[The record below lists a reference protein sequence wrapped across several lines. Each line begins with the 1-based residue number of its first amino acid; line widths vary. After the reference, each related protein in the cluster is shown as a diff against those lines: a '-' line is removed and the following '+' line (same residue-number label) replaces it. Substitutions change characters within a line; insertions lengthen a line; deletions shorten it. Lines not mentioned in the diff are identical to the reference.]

1 MSSGNYSMILHMDM
15 DAFFASVEELA
26 NPAIRGKPV
35 VVAGPGERSII
46 TTASYPARKFGIRT
60 GMTVR
65 QAKALCRNIVVIKS
79 DYRKYS
85 DASRKVMAVLETFT
99 PEVHTTSVDEAFLD
113 VKAIVKNFGTPLH
126 LGQEVKRRV
135 KAETGLTCSIGIA
148 ENWLLAK
155 LAGGMNKPDGL
166 TVVEPEEVKAILE
179 GTPVEKLCG
188 IGPVTT
194 RRLNELGIRTC
205 GQLGRYPEDLLQR
218 RFGSYGPKLSGMGRG
233 EEGIY
238 QNQGQPGRSSAKSIG
253 HSVTLPNDLTDRLSM
268 GKVLQT
274 LAEMVGRRA
283 RRHNCRGKTLTLTW
297 RYNDFS
303 TRTHRSTFP
312 SPICLTEEIY
322 RVSMMLLNEIDI
334 LRPVRLL
341 GISLSDLSF
350 EEFTASLFPDET
362 RKEEVQKTLDGIN
375 DRFGEFTLAFGD
387 TIRDLRTQK
396 VISPSWRSKGIK
408 NSF

>member
-1 MSSGNYSMILHMDM
+1 MIMHMDM
-15 DAFFASVEELA
+15 DAFFASVEELV

-85 DASRKVMAVLETFT
+85 DASQKVMSVLESLT
-99 PEVHTTSVDEAFLD
+99 PEVNVTSVDEAFLD
-113 VKAIVKNFGTPLH
+113 VKSIVNSFDTPLR
-126 LGQEVKRRV
+126 LGREVKRRI
-135 KAETGLTCSIGIA
+135 KTETGLTCSIGIA
-148 ENWLLAK
+148 ENRLLAK
-155 LAGGMNKPDGL
+155 LANGMGKPDGL
-166 TVVEPEEVKAILE
+166 TILEPGKVKALLE

-194 RRLNELGIRTC
+194 RKLNQIGIRTC
-205 GQLGRYPEDLLQR
+205 GQLGRYPADLLRR
-218 RFGSYGPKLSGMGRG
+218 RFGSYGIKLSGMGRG
-233 EEGIY
+233 EEGIFL
-238 QNQGQPGRSSAKSIG
+238 NQCHPDRSSAKSIG
-253 HSVTLPNDLTDRLSM
+253 HSVTLPHDLTDRNPM
-268 GKVLQT
+268 ATVLQT

-283 RRHNCRGKTLTLTW
+283 RRHHGRGKTLTLTW
-297 RYNDFS
+297 RYDDFS
-303 TRTHRSTFP
+303 THTRRSTLP

-322 RVSMMLLNEIDI
+322 RASVRLLDKIDI
-334 LRPVRLL
+334 QRPVRLL

-350 EEFTASLFPDET
+350 EEFNASLLPDEI

-375 DRFGEFTLAFGD
+375 DRFGEFTLSYGD
-387 TIRDLRTQK
+387 AIPGLRTQK
-396 VISPSWRSKGIK
+396 VISPSWRPKGIK
-408 NSF
+408 NSS